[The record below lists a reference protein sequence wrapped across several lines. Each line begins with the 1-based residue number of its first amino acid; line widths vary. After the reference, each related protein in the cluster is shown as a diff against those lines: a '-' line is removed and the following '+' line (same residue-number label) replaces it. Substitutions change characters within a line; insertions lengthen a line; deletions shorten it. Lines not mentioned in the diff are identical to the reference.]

1 MSSQSVKTK
10 KQDAEKHSI
19 ITSKSMS
26 SRETKMSVQ
35 NPSVHRMASKR
46 RVTLKACGNSLERMP
61 PEIILRILSYL
72 DARSVFCISFVNKL
86 FHELSN
92 INSIWYQF
100 YIREHAKK
108 KKANQEDHMI
118 RDLGLVGV
126 KERPEGYWRKTFFTE
141 IASLNVNKW
150 RKKLKH
156 IDPYSGLPRHTEE
169 VLRSLCI
176 TWEITVTDGSGR
188 RSTFEQSHASFSSTA
203 VFVFWGAVSWP
214 SFNQLTSLELCGV
227 SRVPLHCPAPYR
239 PAWKSVMSKIKLQG
253 EHSELCVADKI
264 VKMLYVGQ
272 GVTLGFWQDQCG
284 IAFVIVNLHN
294 HRLVERSLHASISPC
309 AASEV
314 SALFDD
320 VDPEYGLHGYS
331 AYIELHNTARVV
343 MSDRFSQLFCRRDQI
358 SDGYLPLELISENN
372 RSLNTHLV
380 GDVSLPWRTE
390 ALHGTIKDCCMIN
403 LTLWDEAKQPFW
415 CVSAPVV
422 MTKAN
427 QDTVSYDYDGE
438 GFSILYQDSEGRVEM
453 RLKQM
458 EFKEQYFLVNLMIY
472 ISVAKVNKHFGR
484 DY

>member
-1 MSSQSVKTK
+1 MSSQSVKTQ
-10 KQDAEKHSI
+10 KQDAENHSI
-19 ITSKSMS
+19 IKSKSMS
-26 SRETKMSVQ
+26 SRQTKTAVRH
-35 NPSVHRMASKR
+35 PPVYRMASKR
-46 RVTLKACGNSLERMP
+46 GLKTCENSLERMP
-61 PEIILRILSYL
+61 AEIILKILSYL
-72 DARSVFCISFVNKL
+72 DAGSLFCISFVNKL

-92 INSIWYQF
+92 SNSMWYQF
-100 YIREHAKK
+100 YIREHTKK
-108 KKANQEDHMI
+108 KKANQEDHMA
-118 RDLGLVGV
+118 GV
-126 KERPEGYWRKTFFTE
+126 QERPKGYWRNTFFKE
-141 IASLNVNKW
+141 IAGLNVNKW
-150 RKKLKH
+150 RKKLKR
-156 IDPYSGLPRHTEE
+156 IDPYSGLPHHTEE

-176 TWEITVTDGSGR
+176 TWEITVTDGRGR

-214 SFNQLTSLELCGV
+214 PFNQLTSLELRGV
-227 SRVPLHCPAPYR
+227 SRVPLDCPAPYR
-239 PAWKSVMSKIKLQG
+239 PGWKSDMSKIKLQG

-264 VKMLYVGQ
+264 IKMLYVGQ

-294 HRLVERSLHASISPC
+294 HRLVERSLHASVSPRT
-309 AASEV
+309 ATGV

-331 AYIELHNTARVV
+331 AYIELHNTVRVI

-358 SDGYLPLELISENN
+358 SDGYLPLEVISENK
-372 RSLNTHLV
+372 RSLNTQLV

-403 LTLWDEAKQPFW
+403 LTVWDEAKQPFW

-427 QDTVSYDYDGE
+427 QDTVSYDFGGE
-438 GFSILYQDSEGRVEM
+438 RFSILYQDSEGRVEM

-458 EFKEQYFLVNLMIY
+458 EYKEQYFVVNLVIY

>member
-1 MSSQSVKTK
+1 MYSPSVKTE

-19 ITSKSMS
+19 IASKSMS
-26 SRETKMSVQ
+26 SRQTKMAVQ
-35 NPSVHRMASKR
+35 HPSVHRMASKR
-46 RVTLKACGNSLERMP
+46 RVKACGNSLERMP

-72 DARSVFCISFVNKL
+72 DAGSVFCISFVNKL

-92 INSIWYQF
+92 NNSMWYQF

-108 KKANQEDHMI
+108 KRANQEDHMI

-126 KERPEGYWRKTFFTE
+126 QERPKGYWRNTFFKE
-141 IASLNVNKW
+141 IAGLNVNKW
-150 RKKLKH
+150 RKKLQR

-176 TWEITVTDGSGR
+176 TWEITVTDGRGR
-188 RSTFEQSHASFSSTA
+188 RSTFEQSHAFFSSTA

-239 PAWKSVMSKIKLQG
+239 PGWKSVMSKIKLQG

-309 AASEV
+309 AATGV

-320 VDPEYGLHGYS
+320 VDPEYGLHGYT
-331 AYIELHNTARVV
+331 AYIELHNTAIVV

-358 SDGYLPLELISENN
+358 SDGYLPLEVISENN

-438 GFSILYQDSEGRVEM
+438 RFSILYQDSEGRVEM

-458 EFKEQYFLVNLMIY
+458 EYKEQYFLVNLMIY